1 MTGITVSGLGMG
13 TLVVP
18 PVANWLITSY
28 GWRTSYFIVGM
39 TVLVLTIA
47 AAQFVKRDPGQIG
60 QRPYG
65 ESKGGENSL
74 SSAAEGFSLWQAIR
88 TSQLWLICLAL
99 FFMGAFLQI
108 VMVHIVPYTTDLQ
121 ISATGAAIVLAVI
134 GGMGTGGRVSMG
146 IIGDRIGN
154 RLVLTLSFGLVT
166 LALFWLLAAKTLLM
180 LYLFAVIFGFGYGGI
195 AVSVSPAVAEQF
207 GLRSLGIILGVIIFS
222 CAMGETIGPVLAGH
236 IFDVMGSYSIAF
248 LIAAIAS
255 LMSLVLI
262 LLLKPAKKEG

>member
-1 MTGITVSGLGMG
+1 
-13 TLVVP
+13 
-18 PVANWLITSY
+18 
-28 GWRTSYFIVGM
+28 
-39 TVLVLTIA
+39 
-47 AAQFVKRDPGQIG
+47 
-60 QRPYG
+60 
-65 ESKGGENSL
+65 
-74 SSAAEGFSLWQAIR
+74 
-88 TSQLWLICLAL
+88 
-99 FFMGAFLQI
+99 
-108 VMVHIVPYTTDLQ
+108 
-121 ISATGAAIVLAVI
+121 
-134 GGMGTGGRVSMG
+134 MG

-222 CAMGETIGPVLAGH
+222 GAMGETIGPVLAGY
-236 IFDVMGSYSIAF
+236 IFDVTGSYSIAF